1 MPRPRTGRTK
11 SAARRLVVFA
21 ALTLAAGTCD
31 AATTGGGNLG
41 FLKDAPIT
49 RFKGA
54 DLKMFQSNLVD
65 ALEQDADGGTRR
77 WTNAKTGSS
86 GEITVL
92 KTFTQD
98 NKHCRSTRIMN
109 RAQGY
114 TEARTDSVFCKE
126 ADGRW
131 TVLVPAKK

>member
-1 MPRPRTGRTK
+1 MPGPRLARKVG
-11 SAARRLVVFA
+11 AARWLAIFA
-21 ALTLAAGTCD
+21 ALTIVASPCA
-31 AATTGGGNLG
+31 AATGSGNLG

-65 ALEQDADGGTRR
+65 ALEQGADGSTRS

-86 GEITVL
+86 GEITVI

-98 NKHCRSTRIMN
+98 NKRCRRTRIAN

-114 TEARTDSVFCKE
+114 AEAKTDSVFCKE
-126 ADGRW
+126 TDGRW
-131 TVLVPAKK
+131 TVLVPTKK

>member
-1 MPRPRTGRTK
+1 MPGPGIGRK
-11 SAARRLVVFA
+11 SGAAHWLVVFA
-21 ALTLAAGTCD
+21 ALALAGVPCS
-31 AATTGGGNLG
+31 AATTGGGNIG

-49 RFKGA
+49 RFKGD

-65 ALEQDADGGTRR
+65 ALEQDADGSTRN
-77 WTNAKTGSS
+77 WTNAKTGSA

-98 NKHCRSTRIMN
+98 NKRCRHTRIMN
-109 RAQGY
+109 HAKGY
-114 TEARTDSVFCKE
+114 AEARTDSVFCKE

-131 TVLVPAKK
+131 TILVPPKK